1 MNKGLTQ
8 SQQVLKY
15 INDFGSI
22 TSLQAFIDL
31 GVIQLPRR
39 IYDLRKSGINVSSEI
54 ITVKNRY
61 GEETRI
67 NRYFISKGI

>member
-1 MNKGLTQ
+1 
-8 SQQVLKY
+8 LKY

-39 IYDLRKSGINVSSEI
+39 IFDLRQSGINVSSEV
-54 ITVKNRY
+54 ITAKTDMVKRQ
-61 GEETRI
+61 E
-67 NRYFISKGI
+67 

>member
-1 MNKGLTQ
+1 MNKGFTQ
-8 SQQVLKY
+8 SQRVLKY

-39 IYDLRKSGINVSSEI
+39 IYDLRKSGINVSSI
-54 ITVKNRY
+54 ITVINRY

-67 NRYFISKGI
+67 NKYFISKGI